1 MLFVPLDRSNLKK
14 SHPVREEQK
23 KDRQTAINPQLV
35 ASGIVLLGS
44 ILFSSKAI
52 LVKLAYQHEVDS
64 ISLLT
69 LRMLFALPF
78 YLVIGVV
85 SLRKAGAVDLQGRD
99 WMSLVFLGVAGYYVA
114 SVMDFIGL
122 QHISAGMGRLVLYT
136 YPTLVVLISALV
148 YKQMINRNQVLALI
162 ITYIGVGLVFARN
175 ILVPQEGNVFL
186 GAGLIFLAALTF
198 AIYLVGS
205 GRLLPRLGTWLFT
218 SLAMLA
224 ACTAIVIHHG
234 LVYQWQLWGFDPVV
248 YLYAFLMAV
257 FATVLPTFLLSEGI
271 RIIGSNNASIIG
283 SAGPISTI
291 VLAYLI
297 LGERM
302 GWLQLV
308 GAAVVIAGIVIIT
321 LNRQPAVR

>member
-1 MLFVPLDRSNLKK
+1 MSRSLM
-14 SHPVREEQK
+14 S
-23 KDRQTAINPQLV
+23 PQMT
-35 ASGIVLLGS
+35 SSMIVLLGS
-44 ILFSSKAI
+44 VLFSSKAI

-78 YLVIGVV
+78 YVVIGIV
-85 SLRKAGAVDLQGRD
+85 SLKRKGELDLAARD
-99 WMSLVFLGVAGYYVA
+99 WGALVFLGVAGYYLA
-114 SVMDFIGL
+114 SLMDFMGL

-136 YPTLVVLISALV
+136 YPTLVVLISAIA
-148 YKQMINRNQVLALI
+148 YKQIINRNQVLALI
-162 ITYIGVGLVFARN
+162 ITYIGVGLVFAKKA
-175 ILVPQEGNVFL
+175 LGAQEGNLVV

-218 SLAMLA
+218 SLAMIA
-224 ACTAIVIHHG
+224 ACSAILIHHG
-234 LVYQWQLWGFDPVV
+234 LVYRWQLWHFDPDI
-248 YLYAFLMAV
+248 YLYAFLMAF

-271 RIIGSNNASIIG
+271 RVIGSNNASIIG

-291 VLAYLI
+291 VLAYFI

-308 GAAVVIAGIVIIT
+308 GAVVVIIGILIIT
-321 LNRQPAVR
+321 LNRTPSVGKVSKAT